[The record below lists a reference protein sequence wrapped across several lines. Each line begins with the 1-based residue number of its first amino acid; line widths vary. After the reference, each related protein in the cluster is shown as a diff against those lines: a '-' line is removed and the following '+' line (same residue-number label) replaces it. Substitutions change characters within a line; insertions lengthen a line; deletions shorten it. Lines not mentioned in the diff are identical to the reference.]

1 MKKISSFP
9 APFPV
14 LLLFSSFCAF
24 FQTPFINMPLW
35 KNIENMA
42 EKKLAGTRITS
53 TGLKLNVN
61 IQTFDRLLDKL
72 TSNAFNFSFLLG
84 VQISQGKTFC
94 FPFRKVIWI
103 M

>member
-1 MKKISSFP
+1 
-9 APFPV
+9 
-14 LLLFSSFCAF
+14 
-24 FQTPFINMPLW
+24 
-35 KNIENMA
+35 MA

-84 VQISQGKTFC
+84 VQIS
-94 FPFRKVIWI
+94 
-103 M
+103 